1 MIYLLAKFGSYRSYE
16 NGDINS
22 YISSYLNTL
31 EKAELITSVILR
43 YFQNQGYRFT
53 VRKSRTRLVENRRR
67 RRIGKNTDNCKVF
80 TPTQKR
86 SKEIR

>member
-53 VRKSRTRLVENRRR
+53 VRKSRTRLVEKPKEKKKR
-67 RRIGKNTDNCKVF
+67 KNTGNCKVF